1 MNPETLTGTAFWLP
15 LACASV
21 VAIAVALYV
30 ILDGFDLGI
39 GILFPFFPRE
49 ADRDRMMNSVAPFW
63 DGNETWLVLGGN
75 GLFVAFP
82 IAYAIVMPALYVP
95 LIAMLLALVFRGV
108 AFEFRW
114 VAKPHHRKW
123 DIAFAAGS
131 TAAAFCQGLMLGGL
145 IDGLRVENR
154 QFAGGAFDW
163 LSSFSLI
170 CGMGL
175 VVGYALIGACWLFMK
190 TTDDLERKAR
200 AMAQP
205 LLIGLVMFVVLVSIW
220 TPLEFQRIADRWF
233 SMPNLIYLSPLPVLT
248 ALLVVVCWRGIRSG
262 HPTASFYSAVAVFV
276 LAFVGLAISSYP
288 YLVPWSI
295 TLWDA
300 AAAPASQKF
309 IFIGVAILLP
319 FILGY
324 TVFSY
329 YTFRGRLREGEGY
342 H

>member
-1 MNPETLTGTAFWLP
+1 LRGVLDRRLLHPQAHSEWTERRGRRAAGARPSDAQPAARERPGADARGGFGRLGDMNPEALTGTAFWLP
-15 LACASV
+15 LLCAGV

-82 IAYAIVMPALYVP
+82 TAYAIVMPAMYVP
-95 LIAMLLALVFRGV
+95 LILMLLALVFRGV

-131 TAAAFCQGLMLGGL
+131 TVAALCQGLMLGGL
-145 IDGLRVENR
+145 IDGLRVEHR

-163 LSSFSLI
+163 LTPFSLI

-175 VVGYALIGACWLFMK
+175 VVGYA
-190 TTDDLERKAR
+190 
-200 AMAQP
+200 
-205 LLIGLVMFVVLVSIW
+205 
-220 TPLEFQRIADRWF
+220 
-233 SMPNLIYLSPLPVLT
+233 
-248 ALLVVVCWRGIRSG
+248 
-262 HPTASFYSAVAVFV
+262 
-276 LAFVGLAISSYP
+276 
-288 YLVPWSI
+288 
-295 TLWDA
+295 
-300 AAAPASQKF
+300 
-309 IFIGVAILLP
+309 
-319 FILGY
+319 
-324 TVFSY
+324 
-329 YTFRGRLREGEGY
+329 
-342 H
+342 

>member
-15 LACASV
+15 LLCAGV
-21 VAIAVALYV
+21 VAIGIALYV

-39 GILFPFFPRE
+39 GILFPFFARE

-82 IAYAIVMPALYVP
+82 TAYAIVMPAMYVP

-131 TAAAFCQGLMLGGL
+131 TVAAFCQGLMLGGL
-145 IDGLRVENR
+145 IDGLHVENR
-154 QFAGGAFDW
+154 QFAGGPFDW
-163 LSSFSLI
+163 LTPFSLI

-190 TTDDLERKAR
+190 TTHELERKAR

-205 LLIGLVMFVVLVSIW
+205 LLIGLVLFVAIVSVW
-220 TPLEFQRIADRWF
+220 TPFEYQRIADRWF
-233 SMPNLIYLSPLPVLT
+233 SMPNLLYLSPLPILT
-248 ALLVVVCWRGIRSG
+248 GLLVVVCWRGMRSG
-262 HPTASFYSAVAVFV
+262 RARASFYSAVAVFV
-276 LAFVGLAISSYP
+276 FAFVGLAISAYP

-300 AAAPASQKF
+300 AASPESQKF
-309 IFIGVAILLP
+309 IFVGIAILLP
-319 FILGY
+319 FIIGY